1 MRVSNE
7 STSPSK
13 KAISVIDRLKL
24 KRNDT
29 RLEYETKDYIERNN
43 FFCTIELDVPTIKAS
58 KTAARSIRM
67 PQLRCFLYRRPQTD

>member
-1 MRVSNE
+1 VRVSNE

-13 KAISVIDRLKL
+13 STSPSEKAISVEDGLKL

-43 FFCTIELDVPTIKAS
+43 FCTIELDVPTVKAS

-67 PQLRCFLYRRPQTD
+67 PPATLLSL